1 MSLVHKNTGELLVV
15 VSLQDY
21 CQVFVSKVQLDYEEP
36 KLYRSLELKQNFIGE
51 ANSENY
57 IA

>member
-36 KLYRSLELKQNFIGE
+36 KLYRSLELKQNFVGE